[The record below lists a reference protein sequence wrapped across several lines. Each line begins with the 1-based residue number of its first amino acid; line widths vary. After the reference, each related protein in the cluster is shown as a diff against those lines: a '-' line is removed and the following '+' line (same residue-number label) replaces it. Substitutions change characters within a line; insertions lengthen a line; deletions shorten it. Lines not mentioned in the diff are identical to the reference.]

1 MSQSLRSIAYSMDL
15 LIPGLYIWAGKF
27 GLRIGGARVD
37 DEPYRYPGVIHSP
50 VGIALV
56 LPGYRIFSTYS
67 GSMDAA
73 GYRVFWSEEDGEF
86 VGVCDRFPSLSWLAK
101 TEDEAMAGIK
111 SIVSEIAL

>member
-1 MSQSLRSIAYSMDL
+1 MQAFDSQGDIRAPQNRSYQASEGCHTSETLRSITYSMDL

-37 DEPYRYPGVIHSP
+37 DEPYRYPVVIHSP

-67 GSMDAA
+67 GSYDP
-73 GYRVFWSEEDGEF
+73 R
-86 VGVCDRFPSLSWLAK
+86 
-101 TEDEAMAGIK
+101 
-111 SIVSEIAL
+111 